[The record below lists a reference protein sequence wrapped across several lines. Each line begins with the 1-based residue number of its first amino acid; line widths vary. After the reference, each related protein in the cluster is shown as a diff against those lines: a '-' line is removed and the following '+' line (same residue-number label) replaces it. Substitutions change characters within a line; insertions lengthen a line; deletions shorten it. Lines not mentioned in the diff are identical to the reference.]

1 SKNVFYMEK
10 IVSDL
15 QDFSRNMEPSLVEVG
30 LSQVIDDAAA
40 SIIVPSNIA
49 MTKRVPADLRIKA
62 DPLLMRRMLINIFSN
77 AIQAMPDGG
86 TLLVSAAS
94 EGKTVKIAVID
105 NGVGM
110 SGETLSRLFRP
121 LFTTKAKGMGMG
133 LAVIKRIVE
142 AHNGSINIQSR
153 PGEGTTVTISLPQQ

>member
-1 SKNVFYMEK
+1 
-10 IVSDL
+10 
-15 QDFSRNMEPSLVEVG
+15 
-30 LSQVIDDAAA
+30 
-40 SIIVPSNIA
+40 
-49 MTKRVPADLRIKA
+49 VPADLRIKA

-110 SGETLSRLFRP
+110 
-121 LFTTKAKGMGMG
+121 
-133 LAVIKRIVE
+133 
-142 AHNGSINIQSR
+142 
-153 PGEGTTVTISLPQQ
+153 